1 MKGNNTMSNQQ
12 NDTYLE
18 NTYFEYEQALLDLKA
33 ALDKVMESEQL
44 KREKMP
50 EIVKAVSGLTDYMI
64 SKI

>member
-1 MKGNNTMSNQQ
+1 MSNQQ